1 MVFSNLPAGVD
12 VKIFTQSGELVR
24 SLITDAGGQTAWDGT
39 NSDGNKVVSGVYL
52 AILEQGS
59 NRHLVSIAVE
69 R

>member
-1 MVFSNLPAGVD
+1 
-12 VKIFTQSGELVR
+12 
-24 SLITDAGGQTAWDGT
+24 
-39 NSDGNKVVSGVYL
+39 VVSGVYL